1 MRKLVMM
8 MVLALTA
15 VGCGSVDD
23 PPLGGAYGG
32 TTGSTDPTGGQ
43 NPDQTGGGGGG
54 STGGGS
60 TGGGGGGSTTD
71 AGGGGGGGGSTDSGS
86 SQTTTKDS
94 GSQQTTQDSG
104 SSQTQT
110 APTWSQIFSSYLK
123 GSSTAGRCAGCHS
136 QASSASNLYSW
147 LQGKGYISGTSSPL
161 VDPNQSCLSW
171 YGGNMPPSG
180 PSNAN
185 AVKDM
190 NAWAAAGA
198 QNN

>member
-8 MVLALTA
+8 IALALA
-15 VGCGSVDD
+15 AGCGSVDD
-23 PPLGGAYGG
+23 PPLGGPYGG
-32 TTGSTDPTGGQ
+32 TTGGTDPNSGQ

-54 STGGGS
+54 
-60 TGGGGGGSTTD
+60 
-71 AGGGGGGGGSTDSGS
+71 GGGGGSTDAGTSNTTKDSG

-104 SSQTQT
+104 STQTQT
-110 APTWSQIFSSYLK
+110 APTWTQVYNSYLA
-123 GSSTAGRCAGCHS
+123 GSTIGRCSGCHS
-136 QASSASNLYSW
+136 QGSSKGNLYSW
-147 LQGKGYISGTSSPL
+147 LSSKGYISGKSSAL
-161 VDPNQSCLSW
+161 VDSNQSCLSW

-180 PSNAN
+180 PSSSA

-198 QNN
+198 LNN